1 MQARRKQSKGLK
13 EARNGRSEIRILHF
27 TRSFGSATHSVGS
40 TLRVWAWVGEGQGVG
55 VGGTIQQ
62 KGDNFLVAASEAQL
76 WGAAR

>member
-1 MQARRKQSKGLK
+1 MAGAKF
-13 EARNGRSEIRILHF
+13 RILHF

-62 KGDNFLVAASEAQL
+62 KGDNFWLLQVKHSCGGLLAKLGTAQKQKL
-76 WGAAR
+76 CVGC